1 MNHNQCNLL
10 QTRILVGLTK
20 GPWRIS
26 TGFST
31 ISVNCRPG
39 LSICLH
45 NTAYATSAGYHA
57 LLACPGGAGFSEW
70 AIMPSMSTFDLLK
83 RPMRDLRI
91 SVTDRCNFR
100 CTYCMPFD
108 EYTWIERLEVLS
120 FEEIE
125 RLSRIFLRFG
135 IEKIRLTG
143 GEPLV
148 RKDLHRLVLRLAKL
162 EGLRDLSLT
171 TNGALLSEQAEALHE
186 AGLRRINVSI
196 DSLKGDRFQA
206 LTKRGNLEEVL
217 RGLFAAKKA
226 GLAPIKINAV
236 IIRGTND
243 DEILDLVEFA
253 RSNGF
258 EMRFIE
264 YMDVGNANAWSLEK
278 TVTKKEILATVN
290 SRFPVREVGRANGTA
305 PAVDYEFLDGAGE
318 IGIIGSVTEPFCSS
332 CTRVRLTADGKL
344 VTCLF
349 AESGFDLKKL
359 LRMGASDDEIAEHIQ
374 TIWGARTD
382 RFSDLRWSQVRSGDY
397 QPQQH
402 KKIEMITLGG

>member
-1 MNHNQCNLL
+1 MPCQHPRQRC
-10 QTRILVGLTK
+10 RI
-20 GPWRIS
+20 RY
-26 TGFST
+26 
-31 ISVNCRPG
+31 N
-39 LSICLH
+39 
-45 NTAYATSAGYHA
+45 AA
-57 LLACPGGAGFSEW
+57 
-70 AIMPSMSTFDLLK
+70 MPTVDLLK

-108 EYTWIERLEVLS
+108 EYIWIERQEVLS

-125 RLSRIFLRFG
+125 RLARLFLPFG

-148 RKDLHRLVLRLAKL
+148 RKDLDRLIRRLS
-162 EGLRDLSLT
+162 GIQDLKEISLT
-171 TNGALLSEQAEALHE
+171 TNGALLAEQADRLYQ
-186 AGLRRINVSI
+186 AGLRRINISI
-196 DSLKGDRFQA
+196 DSLKPDRFQA
-206 LTKRGNLEEVL
+206 LTKRGSLDEVL
-217 RGLFAAKKA
+217 NGVFAAKKA
-226 GLAPIKINAV
+226 GFSPIKINAV
-236 IIRGTND
+236 IIRGTNE

-253 RSNGF
+253 RSNGL

-278 TVTKKEILATVN
+278 TVTKKEILETVN
-290 SRFPVREVGRANGTA
+290 SRFPVREVGRANGSA

-359 LRMGASDDEIAEHIQ
+359 LRSGATDDDIAAQIER
-374 TIWGARTD
+374 IWGARTD
-382 RFSDLRWSQVRSGDY
+382 RFSDLRWEQVRNGDY
-397 QPQQH
+397 KPREH

>member
-1 MNHNQCNLL
+1 LN
-10 QTRILVGLTK
+10 
-20 GPWRIS
+20 
-26 TGFST
+26 
-31 ISVNCRPG
+31 
-39 LSICLH
+39 
-45 NTAYATSAGYHA
+45 
-57 LLACPGGAGFSEW
+57 
-70 AIMPSMSTFDLLK
+70 

-108 EYTWIERLEVLS
+108 EYTWIERREVLS

-125 RLSRIFLRFG
+125 RLARLFLRFG

-148 RKDLHRLVLRLAKL
+148 RKDLHRLILRLANL
-162 EGLRDLSLT
+162 QGLRDLSLT

-196 DSLKGDRFQA
+196 DSLKDDRFQA
-206 LTKRGNLEEVL
+206 LTKRGSLQEVL

-253 RSNGF
+253 RTHSF

-278 TVTKKEILATVN
+278 TVTKKEILDPVQA
-290 SRFPVREVGRANGTA
+290 RFPVREVGRAH
-305 PAVDYEFLDGAGE
+305 
-318 IGIIGSVTEPFCSS
+318 GS
-332 CTRVRLTADGKL
+332 
-344 VTCLF
+344 
-349 AESGFDLKKL
+349 
-359 LRMGASDDEIAEHIQ
+359 
-374 TIWGARTD
+374 
-382 RFSDLRWSQVRSGDY
+382 
-397 QPQQH
+397 
-402 KKIEMITLGG
+402 